1 MNQAKFDTTGFVI
14 EILFQRKL
22 KKQSLRAAAAD
33 IGISPATLSRIE
45 NHKKPDI
52 DSFYMICKWLGREDF
67 FSFFI
72 NKNSNMIE
80 FNKEEKIATAL
91 LGTGS
96 VAITTIANP
105 NTLKNFGVILN
116 NQGIG
121 EIGTGESNVPIG
133 VDATELQRPMIRL
146 EFYSPK
152 SVIVLINQLNKVL
165 MDMQD

>member
-1 MNQAKFDTTGFVI
+1 
-14 EILFQRKL
+14 
-22 KKQSLRAAAAD
+22 
-33 IGISPATLSRIE
+33 
-45 NHKKPDI
+45 
-52 DSFYMICKWLGREDF
+52 
-67 FSFFI
+67 
-72 NKNSNMIE
+72 MIE

>member
-1 MNQAKFDTTGFVI
+1 MNQATFDTTGFVI
-14 EILFQRKL
+14 EILFQRKF

-121 EIGTGESNVPIG
+121 EIGTGESTVPIG